1 MNIKQ
6 RLVITMSATLNGA
19 GLTMLVMSVIDGKN
33 MVYLVVAG
41 GLIGASWVMNKV
53 LWDMVK

>member
-1 MNIKQ
+1 
-6 RLVITMSATLNGA
+6 MSATLNGA